1 MNTEPMPRC
10 PQCGELLPPDAPDGL
25 CPNCL
30 MALNLKTETVFTDDA
45 TAAQP
50 PLPPE
55 QIAPHF
61 PQLEILE
68 CLGRGGMGVVYK
80 ARQKSLNRFVALKLL
95 APERVQDAKFA
106 ERFTREAQALA
117 ALNHPNI
124 VTIYDF
130 GQAGGFYYLLMEYVD
145 GLNLRQ
151 LLRTRKFT
159 PEEALAI
166 VPVLCDALQFAHDR
180 GIVHRDIKPE
190 NLLLDKTGKVKVA
203 DFGIAKMLGMAKD
216 GRVGATAAPE
226 TVTQSAVGTPS
237 YSAPEQKTD
246 PQRVDSRADIY
257 SLGVVFYELLTG
269 ELPGKPIAPPSSKVQ
284 IDVRLDEIVLRALEK
299 KPELR
304 YQQASEL
311 KTQVET
317 IVASPPK
324 PSSPEEEK
332 SKLMNKK
339 TIAAIAVIALLLTAV
354 GYASWPTIIKS
365 DQKGS
370 AQTNPENQATVTA
383 TNESNYRLT
392 IELRDGSH
400 VVGKSL
406 EDTLR
411 FHSASLGDMKLAVA
425 GIRSIAMADDGVT
438 ARLEATNGDALDV
451 QFITQILKVET
462 GFGKTELPVKLIKNV
477 RVAAVGKL
485 PPALPGLVAW
495 WSAEGNANDVIG
507 GNNGTVY
514 NGVGYAAG
522 EVGHAFSFNGTNSY
536 VQVPDAP
543 ALRLTNELTIE
554 FWVKRQQLTE
564 DYIVN
569 KGGDWTGGAL
579 NYGVSIAGPANG
591 NILHFL
597 YANGIRGTISIT
609 DFNWHHCA
617 VTARNGDADPTFYVD
632 GVQQPILLREGS
644 ATMNLY
650 PSTAPLYIGAQLA
663 AVANYFSGAEIDEL
677 GIYNR
682 ALSADEIQTIYNL
695 GNPIISI
702 PPPANPPKP
711 NIPTTVTNTNETG
724 FRLTID
730 LRDGSHVV
738 GKSLEDT
745 LRLHSA
751 SLGDMKLA
759 VSGIRS
765 IVMADDGVTAKVTT
779 TSGDSLDVQFVTPAL
794 HVETGFGKT
803 ELPVKLIRSVKI
815 SAISQQ
821 PSSLIDVD
829 FGSGGARGY
838 SLKIGIAAIGQ
849 SDNDFWNFYDRDT
862 SPTPNSWRQSG
873 ELANLKLADGEE
885 TTVGMSVSDAPGAW
899 GNDSSDPMYKTYDY
913 PLDGGNNV
921 VTFNNLPA
929 GQYDVLAYSPDG
941 NYEVTVGGTSYG
953 IKTTQD
959 SPVSNMPV
967 WAEGVQYA
975 RFREVTVAEG
985 QSLVLT
991 VRKGVGNYAILS
1003 GVQILSDS
1011 EIQGNNEAGKPNTS
1025 ATPVLPSAGKTNVQT
1040 TIASTNETGF
1050 RLTIELRDGSRV
1062 SGKNLE
1068 DTLHFHSASLGD
1080 MKLAVSGI
1088 RSIVMADDGV
1098 TAKVT
1103 TTSGD
1108 SLDVQFVTPALHVE
1122 TGFGKT
1128 ELPVKLIRSVK
1139 ISAATNPG
1147 QLPPGLVSLWSG
1159 EGNGRDSIAGND
1171 GILMPGV
1178 NFETGVVGQAFHFNG
1193 NDNSYVKIPDSPSLD
1208 SLAASI
1214 TIVAWIKVNQF
1225 NPFPDW
1231 NGIVTKGNSSW
1242 RLSRY
1247 GGTSAIGF
1255 STTGLSD
1262 VDLPG
1267 NKNIND
1273 GQWHHVAAVYD
1284 GKNKYIYVDG
1294 ALDASVPATGSIAQ
1308 NNFPV
1313 GIGEN
1318 AEALGHL
1325 WNGSI
1330 DEVAIYNRALT
1341 ADEIQTIY
1349 NAVKPGNTTP

>member
-1 MNTEPMPRC
+1 
-10 PQCGELLPPDAPDGL
+10 
-25 CPNCL
+25 
-30 MALNLKTETVFTDDA
+30 
-45 TAAQP
+45 
-50 PLPPE
+50 
-55 QIAPHF
+55 
-61 PQLEILE
+61 
-68 CLGRGGMGVVYK
+68 
-80 ARQKSLNRFVALKLL
+80 
-95 APERVQDAKFA
+95 
-106 ERFTREAQALA
+106 
-117 ALNHPNI
+117 
-124 VTIYDF
+124 
-130 GQAGGFYYLLMEYVD
+130 
-145 GLNLRQ
+145 
-151 LLRTRKFT
+151 
-159 PEEALAI
+159 
-166 VPVLCDALQFAHDR
+166 
-180 GIVHRDIKPE
+180 
-190 NLLLDKTGKVKVA
+190 
-203 DFGIAKMLGMAKD
+203 
-216 GRVGATAAPE
+216 
-226 TVTQSAVGTPS
+226 
-237 YSAPEQKTD
+237 
-246 PQRVDSRADIY
+246 
-257 SLGVVFYELLTG
+257 
-269 ELPGKPIAPPSSKVQ
+269 
-284 IDVRLDEIVLRALEK
+284 
-299 KPELR
+299 
-304 YQQASEL
+304 
-311 KTQVET
+311 
-317 IVASPPK
+317 
-324 PSSPEEEK
+324 
-332 SKLMNKK
+332 
-339 TIAAIAVIALLLTAV
+339 
-354 GYASWPTIIKS
+354 
-365 DQKGS
+365 
-370 AQTNPENQATVTA
+370 
-383 TNESNYRLT
+383 
-392 IELRDGSH
+392 
-400 VVGKSL
+400 
-406 EDTLR
+406 
-411 FHSASLGDMKLAVA
+411 
-425 GIRSIAMADDGVT
+425 
-438 ARLEATNGDALDV
+438 
-451 QFITQILKVET
+451 
-462 GFGKTELPVKLIKNV
+462 
-477 RVAAVGKL
+477 
-485 PPALPGLVAW
+485 
-495 WSAEGNANDVIG
+495 
-507 GNNGTVY
+507 
-514 NGVGYAAG
+514 
-522 EVGHAFSFNGTNSY
+522 
-536 VQVPDAP
+536 
-543 ALRLTNELTIE
+543 
-554 FWVKRQQLTE
+554 
-564 DYIVN
+564 
-569 KGGDWTGGAL
+569 
-579 NYGVSIAGPANG
+579 
-591 NILHFL
+591 
-597 YANGIRGTISIT
+597 
-609 DFNWHHCA
+609 
-617 VTARNGDADPTFYVD
+617 
-632 GVQQPILLREGS
+632 
-644 ATMNLY
+644 
-650 PSTAPLYIGAQLA
+650 
-663 AVANYFSGAEIDEL
+663 
-677 GIYNR
+677 
-682 ALSADEIQTIYNL
+682 
-695 GNPIISI
+695 
-702 PPPANPPKP
+702 
-711 NIPTTVTNTNETG
+711 
-724 FRLTID
+724 
-730 LRDGSHVV
+730 
-738 GKSLEDT
+738 
-745 LRLHSA
+745 
-751 SLGDMKLA
+751 MKLA

-1040 TIASTNETGF
+1040 PIASTNETGF

-1062 SGKNLE
+1062 AGKSLE
-1068 DTLHFHSASLGD
+1068 DTLRFHSASLGD
-1080 MKLAVSGI
+1080 MKLSVSGI

-1159 EGNGRDSIAGND
+1159 EGNGRDSIGGND

>member
-68 CLGRGGMGVVYK
+68 CLGRGGMRVVYK

-462 GFGKTELPVKLIKNV
+462 GFGKTELPVKLIKSV
-477 RVAAVGKL
+477 KIS
-485 PPALPGLVAW
+485 PI
-495 WSAEGNANDVIG
+495 GNQATIDQVVMNAPNLLGYWRFSPEAPDKSIG
-507 GNNGTVY
+507 GNYSASFLGNATV
-514 NGVGYAAG
+514 
-522 EVGHAFSFNGTNSY
+522 
-536 VQVPDAP
+536 
-543 ALRLTNELTIE
+543 
-554 FWVKRQQLTE
+554 
-564 DYIVN
+564 
-569 KGGDWTGGAL
+569 
-579 NYGVSIAGPANG
+579 GPANSGPGDSGSSVVLDG
-591 NILHFL
+591 NGSYVATTLVGGL
-597 YANGIRGTISIT
+597 ASSGSNAVQGTIIAWFKLAALPST
-609 DFNWHHCA
+609 
-617 VTARNGDADPTFYVD
+617 TGRTFYLAGESVYQNDFDLQIAPDNRLNFYTDSTTATVANTPLTTSDLNVWHFVAATLISNESRKIYLD
-632 GVQQPILLREGS
+632 GVLVGTSIPNPHL
-644 ATMNLY
+644 ATMVGAF
-650 PSTAPLYIGAQLA
+650 SIGESLVFRGRYLQGSMAEV
-663 AVANYFSGAEIDEL
+663 AVF
-677 GIYNR
+677 NR
-682 ALSADEIQTIYNL
+682 ALSADEIQSIYRSVPSDSPVPLPSVNPPVL
-695 GNPIISI
+695 PAPPIIQ
-702 PPPANPPKP
+702 PTREP
-711 NIPTTVTNTNETG
+711 NVAFVAAATNETG
-724 FRLTID
+724 FRLTIE

-745 LRLHSA
+745 LSCHSA

-759 VSGIRS
+759 IAGIRS

-779 TSGDSLDVQFVTPAL
+779 RSGDVLDGQFIIQAL
-794 HVETGFGKT
+794 PVETIFGKT
-803 ELPVKLIRSVKI
+803 DLPVKLISSVKI
-815 SAISQQ
+815 S
-821 PSSLIDVD
+821 
-829 FGSGGARGY
+829 
-838 SLKIGIAAIGQ
+838 
-849 SDNDFWNFYDRDT
+849 
-862 SPTPNSWRQSG
+862 
-873 ELANLKLADGEE
+873 
-885 TTVGMSVSDAPGAW
+885 
-899 GNDSSDPMYKTYDY
+899 
-913 PLDGGNNV
+913 
-921 VTFNNLPA
+921 
-929 GQYDVLAYSPDG
+929 
-941 NYEVTVGGTSYG
+941 
-953 IKTTQD
+953 
-959 SPVSNMPV
+959 
-967 WAEGVQYA
+967 
-975 RFREVTVAEG
+975 
-985 QSLVLT
+985 
-991 VRKGVGNYAILS
+991 
-1003 GVQILSDS
+1003 
-1011 EIQGNNEAGKPNTS
+1011 
-1025 ATPVLPSAGKTNVQT
+1025 
-1040 TIASTNETGF
+1040 
-1050 RLTIELRDGSRV
+1050 
-1062 SGKNLE
+1062 
-1068 DTLHFHSASLGD
+1068 SLG
-1080 MKLAVSGI
+1080 KSGY
-1088 RSIVMADDGV
+1088 
-1098 TAKVT
+1098 
-1103 TTSGD
+1103 
-1108 SLDVQFVTPALHVE
+1108 
-1122 TGFGKT
+1122 
-1128 ELPVKLIRSVK
+1128 
-1139 ISAATNPG
+1139 
-1147 QLPPGLVSLWSG
+1147 LPPGLVGAWLDD
-1159 EGNGRDSIAGND
+1159 GNGYDSR
-1171 GILMPGV
+1171 
-1178 NFETGVVGQAFHFNG
+1178 NG
-1193 NDNSYVKIPDSPSLD
+1193 RAAVIEVPNSPA
-1208 SLAASI
+1208 LASMQQTHQLSFA
-1214 TIVAWIKVNQF
+1214 AWIKPTSFPCEFPGLLVKGSTTQHDATFGGYVFTLNANGDNDFQF
-1225 NPFPDW
+1225 LS
-1231 NGIVTKGNSSW
+1231 GALQIVTHNANGRW
-1242 RLSRY
+1242 
-1247 GGTSAIGF
+1247 
-1255 STTGLSD
+1255 
-1262 VDLPG
+1262 
-1267 NKNIND
+1267 INHHM
-1273 GQWHHVAAVYD
+1273 GEWIHVAFTLNANTRTAKFYIN
-1284 GKNKYIYVDG
+1284 GKPTDDEFIFGTWEGLN
-1294 ALDASVPATGSIAQ
+1294 LDVPSKLFVGSGDPA
-1308 NNFPV
+1308 
-1313 GIGEN
+1313 
-1318 AEALGHL
+1318 
-1325 WNGSI
+1325 NGPNPI
-1330 DEVAIYNRALT
+1330 FEGQMQDMFLFNRALT

-1349 NAVKPGNTTP
+1349 NADQPADASFPP